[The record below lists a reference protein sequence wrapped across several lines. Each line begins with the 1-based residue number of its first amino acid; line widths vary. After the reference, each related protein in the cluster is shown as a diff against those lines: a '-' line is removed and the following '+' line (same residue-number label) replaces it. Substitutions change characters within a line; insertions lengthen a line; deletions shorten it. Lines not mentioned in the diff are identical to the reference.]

1 MRLPSLL
8 NYQSAVANPP
18 IAFRHVDLLRTGE
31 PVRNAQGMPSVASG
45 GFAATFAIDSASNQR
60 FAVRCFHKQG
70 HDERRLRERYE
81 HIYQFVVGHPNLTF
95 LIDAVYQPDGIMVN
109 GTGFPTV
116 RMRWSTGEMLGV
128 WVEDWIEGD
137 QDPVAI
143 ETVRV
148 AIADAVVALRAAGAA
163 HGDLQHGNILV
174 GRDRSITLIDYD
186 GMFVDTFAGTG
197 LPAIEQGHR
206 NYQHPGRGGRFD
218 SGIDTFAAAVIDV
231 SLRALRHQPSLWDDF
246 GGTGENLI
254 FTARDFV
261 DPENSPLFAALAC
274 ISGVADAAAALKRAC
289 RTDYDY
295 VETVL
300 AGTGA
305 GAPAAG
311 GFELTLGQFVAGSER
326 DELLNR
332 AGETITVYGKIQFGI
347 VNKGFQGRDVALI
360 NLGDYRRGDFTIV
373 AHDSVARQL
382 FDKYGSHSTH
392 GKRLLPKLKDWQIAI
407 TGTVVTY
414 VNKGVHVPQIELVRV
429 GLLRNLTDQQIAALK
444 SPPPAVAPAP
454 PRPTRAPKS
463 AGAPPIPSSTR
474 AAAVVP
480 PTDRSAA
487 QARRQAELS
496 RLYESPAMRVRPPA
510 APVRTS
516 SPSPAPPST
525 PTPDTAPQQ
534 PRTSRS
540 ARPAPT
546 NSAVRSAPPNQA
558 ARPSPADPAAR
569 PAPPNPATRPTS
581 PSPAARLVPGTPAAH
596 PSQAIPAARSTPAT
610 TAESWWAPHRPPSSH
625 RQAAPPPPPRPPQPP
640 PPVTWHPPVNHP
652 GHQRSSVRWDWMVFG
667 LAILGLLT
675 LMILVV

>member
-18 IAFRHVDLLRTGE
+18 IAFRNVDLLRTGE

-45 GFAATFAIDSASNQR
+45 GFAATFAIDSASKQR

-70 HDERRLRERYE
+70 HDERRLRDRYE
-81 HIYQFVVGHPNLTF
+81 HIHRFVAGHPNLTF
-95 LIDAVYQPDGIMVN
+95 LIDAVYQADGVMVN

-143 ETVRV
+143 EKVRV

-174 GRDRSITLIDYD
+174 GQDLSITLIDYD
-186 GMFVDTFAGTG
+186 GMYIDTFAGTG

-231 SLRALRHQPSLWDDF
+231 SLRAMRHQPSLWDDF

-261 DPENSPLFAALAC
+261 DPENSPVFAALAR
-274 ISGVADAAAALKRAC
+274 ISGVADAAARLQRAC

-295 VETVL
+295 VEAVL

-305 GAPAAG
+305 GAPTAGDFELALGQIVAG
-311 GFELTLGQFVAGSER
+311 GER
-326 DELLNR
+326 DELLRR
-332 AGETITVYGKIQFGI
+332 AGETITVYGRIQFGI
-347 VNKGFQGRDVALI
+347 VNKGFEGRDVALI

-373 AHDSVARQL
+373 AHDDVAGQL
-382 FDKYGSHSTH
+382 FDKYGALSKH
-392 GKRLLPKLKDWQIAI
+392 GKRLLPKLKGWQVAI

-414 VNKGVHVPQIELVRV
+414 MNKGVSVPQIELVRV
-429 GLLRNLTDQQIAALK
+429 GLLRNLTDQQIVALK
-444 SPPPAVAPAP
+444 SPPPRVVRIL
-454 PRPTRAPKS
+454 PRPTSAPKT
-463 AGAPPIPSSTR
+463 PVVQQNPSSARVTT
-474 AAAVVP
+474 VVP

-487 QARRQAELS
+487 QTRMQAELS
-496 RLYESPAMRVRPPA
+496 RLYENPAMRARPPA
-510 APVRTS
+510 APVRPS
-516 SPSPAPPST
+516 SPSAAPPRVRR
-525 PTPDTAPQQ
+525 PDTSPPQT
-534 PRTSRS
+534 RASRPV
-540 ARPAPT
+540 RPAPAT
-546 NSAVRSAPPNQA
+546 PAVRSAPATPSGPSA
-558 ARPSPADPAAR
+558 TAPGLRPP
-569 PAPPNPATRPTS
+569 
-581 PSPAARLVPGTPAAH
+581 
-596 PSQAIPAARSTPAT
+596 
-610 TAESWWAPHRPPSSH
+610 PHRP
-625 RQAAPPPPPRPPQPP
+625 ALPPPPRPPQPRLP
-640 PPVTWHPPVNHP
+640 AQWPPPVNHP
-652 GHQRSSVRWDWMVFG
+652 GRRRASVRWDWVVFG
-667 LAILGLLT
+667 LAILGLLI
-675 LMILVV
+675 LLILVV